1 MEGLP
6 YSFLGAKRPVRVTGG
21 RRAVPTLRTTVVRT
35 VLRFVASVMMVSGTL
50 LIADAGVTLAWQEP
64 ISRFLSDR
72 DQHRLETEL
81 RHPPPRVLRRQPLKG
96 DAIGKIELPA
106 IHKTAFLV
114 EGTDLTTLRKGPGHY
129 PHTPLP
135 GRRGTV
141 AIAGHRTT
149 YGAPFR
155 HIDSLHRGDQIQLD
169 LPDGTF
175 HYRVQKTQ
183 VVSKDATWIVRRV
196 GYDRLVLSA
205 CHPLHSA
212 AQRIVVFARY
222 VSRSR
227 ATVGRG

>member
-1 MEGLP
+1 
-6 YSFLGAKRPVRVTGG
+6 
-21 RRAVPTLRTTVVRT
+21 VVRT

-64 ISRFLSDR
+64 ISRVLADR
-72 DQHRLETEL
+72 QQATLERKL
-81 RHPPPRVLRRQPLKG
+81 RDPPPRVLRRQPLKG

-106 IHKTAFLV
+106 INKKAFVV
-114 EGTDLTTLRKGPGHY
+114 EGTDLGSLRKGPGHY
-129 PHTPLP
+129 PNTPLP
-135 GRRGTV
+135 GQHGTA

-155 HIDSLHRGDQIQLD
+155 HIDKMRRGDLVYVD

-175 HYRVQKTQ
+175 VYRVQKTQ
-183 VVSKDATWIVRRV
+183 IVDKDATWIERRV

-222 VSRSR
+222 QRR
-227 ATVGRG
+227 EAPRVGRRF